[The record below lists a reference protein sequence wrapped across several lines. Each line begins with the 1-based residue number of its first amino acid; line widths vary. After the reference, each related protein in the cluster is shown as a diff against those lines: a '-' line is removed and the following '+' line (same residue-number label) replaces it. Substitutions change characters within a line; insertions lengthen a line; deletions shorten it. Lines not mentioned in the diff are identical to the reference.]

1 MRGEAD
7 GYVIKREQLAFL
19 KDQREPQLT
28 EEMRRQLRPTVLGRG
43 NPGFEP
49 VYRYMTDDGKA
60 SVDFWH
66 KDFPVERLR
75 GVKGGDLVPIEVL
88 MVVETIA
95 GAQPRIIW
103 PPDLING
110 DIDAELRAAWPKIY
124 P

>member
-1 MRGEAD
+1 M
-7 GYVIKREQLAFL
+7 INREQLAFL
-19 KDQREPQLT
+19 KGQREPLLT
-28 EEMRRQLRPTVLGRG
+28 EEMRRHLGPTVLGRG
-43 NPGFEP
+43 TAAFEP

-66 KDFPVERLR
+66 KDFPVERLK
-75 GVKGGDLVPIEVL
+75 GMKGGDPVPLEVL

-110 DIDAELRAAWPKIY
+110 DIDAELRAAWPKMY